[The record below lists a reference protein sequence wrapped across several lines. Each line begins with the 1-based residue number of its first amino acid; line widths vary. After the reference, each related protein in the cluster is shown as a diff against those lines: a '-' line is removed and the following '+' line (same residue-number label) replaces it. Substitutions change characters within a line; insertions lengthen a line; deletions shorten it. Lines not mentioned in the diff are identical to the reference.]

1 MCDLCKDTPKRR
13 GRDPESR
20 KGVDVKRR
28 MTGIMVVILCLVAA
42 GKPGAQNEARRTP
55 WGDPDFEGIWT
66 NATLT
71 PLQRPPE
78 LAGKEFFTPEEAA
91 QFQRTRIEQTNAD
104 RPLPPG
110 QVGAYNDAFFER
122 GTSIVRSRRTSLVV
136 DPPDGRIPALTSDA
150 QKKVE
155 ARQKR
160 EATSPADAP
169 EDRWLTERCI
179 LFGAT
184 VPMLPEPYNNNYRII
199 QSPGYVTILVEM
211 NHDARVIPLDGRP
224 HLGDGVQQW
233 TGDSRGRWEGTTLV
247 VETTNLKFNHQSRFG
262 VGYLNGLSDERLRVV
277 ERFTMNDADTMT
289 YRATIEDP
297 TVFVRPWTVEMSM
310 ARTAGPLF
318 EVACHEGNYGMANIL
333 SGHRAEERQQRP

>member
-1 MCDLCKDTPKRR
+1 MKMRIAC
-13 GRDPESR
+13 
-20 KGVDVKRR
+20 VV
-28 MTGIMVVILCLVAA
+28 VVILAIQAVDQV
-42 GKPGAQNEARRTP
+42 GAQDQVRRTP
-55 WGDPDFEGIWT
+55 WGDPDLEGIWT

-78 LAGKEFFTPEEAA
+78 LASKEFLTPEEAA
-91 QFQRTRIEQTNAD
+91 QFQRSRIEQTNAD

-110 QVGAYNDAFFER
+110 QVGAYNDVFFER

-136 DPPDGRIPALTSDA
+136 DPPDGRIPALTPDA

-160 EATSPADAP
+160 EAVSPADGP

-199 QSPGYVTILVEM
+199 QSPGFVTILVEM
-211 NHDARVIPLDGRP
+211 NHDARIIPLDGRA
-224 HLGDGVQQW
+224 HLASGIQQW

-277 ERFTMNDADTMT
+277 ERFTIADANTLT
-289 YRATIEDP
+289 YRATVEDP
-297 TVFVRPWTVEMSM
+297 SVFVRPWTVEVSM

-318 EVACHEGNYGMANIL
+318 EVGCHEGNYGMFNIL
-333 SGHRAEERQQRP
+333 SGHRAEERHSRP

>member
-1 MCDLCKDTPKRR
+1 MKPRIA
-13 GRDPESR
+13 GF
-20 KGVDVKRR
+20 
-28 MTGIMVVILCLVAA
+28 VVVVLVIQAISQVS
-42 GKPGAQNEARRTP
+42 AQEQTRRTA

-78 LAGKEFFTPEEAA
+78 LAAKEFFTPEEAA

-136 DPPDGRIPALTSDA
+136 DPTDGRIPALTPEA

-155 ARQKR
+155 ARQTR
-160 EATSPADAP
+160 EAVSPADGP

-224 HLGDGVQQW
+224 HLASAVQQW
-233 TGDSRGRWEGTTLV
+233 TGDSRGRWEGATLV

-262 VGYLNGLSDERLRVV
+262 VGYLNGISDERLRVV
-277 ERFTMNDADTMT
+277 ERFTMTDANTLT

-297 TVFVRPWTVEMSM
+297 SVFVRPWTVELSM

-333 SGHRAEERQQRP
+333 SGHRAEERR

>member
-1 MCDLCKDTPKRR
+1 MKIRIAC
-13 GRDPESR
+13 
-20 KGVDVKRR
+20 VV
-28 MTGIMVVILCLVAA
+28 VVILAIQPVDQV
-42 GKPGAQNEARRTP
+42 GAQDQVRRTP
-55 WGDPDFEGIWT
+55 WGDPDLEGIWT

-71 PLQRPPE
+71 PLQRPSE
-78 LAGKEFFTPEEAA
+78 LASKEFLTPEEAA
-91 QFQRTRIEQTNAD
+91 QFQRSRIEQTNAD

-110 QVGAYNDAFFER
+110 QVGAYNDVFFER

-136 DPPDGRIPALTSDA
+136 DPPDGRIPALTPDA

-160 EATSPADAP
+160 EAVSPADGP

-199 QSPGYVTILVEM
+199 QSPGFVTILVEM
-211 NHDARVIPLDGRP
+211 NHDARIIPLDGRA
-224 HLGDGVQQW
+224 HLASGIQQW

-277 ERFTMNDADTMT
+277 ERFTIADANTLT
-289 YRATIEDP
+289 YRATVEDP
-297 TVFVRPWTVEMSM
+297 SVFLRPWTVEVSM

-318 EVACHEGNYGMANIL
+318 EVGCHEGNYGMFNIL
-333 SGHRAEERQQRP
+333 SGHRAEERHSRP

>member
-1 MCDLCKDTPKRR
+1 MKIRIAC
-13 GRDPESR
+13 
-20 KGVDVKRR
+20 VV
-28 MTGIMVVILCLVAA
+28 VVILAIQAVSQV
-42 GKPGAQNEARRTP
+42 GAQDQVRRTP
-55 WGDPDFEGIWT
+55 WGDPDLEGIWT

-78 LAGKEFFTPEEAA
+78 LASKEFLTPEEAA
-91 QFQRTRIEQTNAD
+91 QFQRSRIEQTNAD

-110 QVGAYNDAFFER
+110 QVGAYNDVFFER

-136 DPPDGRIPALTSDA
+136 DPPDGRIPALTPDA

-160 EATSPADAP
+160 EAVSPADGP

-199 QSPGYVTILVEM
+199 QSPGFVTILVEM
-211 NHDARVIPLDGRP
+211 NHDARIIPLDGRA
-224 HLGDGVQQW
+224 HLASGIQQW

-277 ERFTMNDADTMT
+277 ERFTIADANTLT
-289 YRATIEDP
+289 YRATVEDP
-297 TVFVRPWTVEMSM
+297 SVFVRPWTVEVSM

-318 EVACHEGNYGMANIL
+318 EVGCHEGNYGMFNIL
-333 SGHRAEERQQRP
+333 SGHRAEERHARP

>member
-1 MCDLCKDTPKRR
+1 MQTRI
-13 GRDPESR
+13 
-20 KGVDVKRR
+20 
-28 MTGIMVVILCLVAA
+28 TVIAAFSLVFFAV
-42 GKPGAQNEARRTP
+42 GQVGAQDSIKRTP
-55 WGDPDFEGIWT
+55 WGDPDIEGIWT

-78 LAGKEFFTPEEAA
+78 LAAKEFFTAEEAK
-91 QFQRTRIEQTNAD
+91 QFQQARIEQTNAD

-122 GTSIVRSRRTSLVV
+122 GTNIVRSRRTSLVI

-150 QKKVE
+150 QRKVE
-155 ARQKR
+155 ARQQR
-160 EATSPADAP
+160 EKTSPADVP

-184 VPMLPEPYNNNYRII
+184 VPMLPEPYNNNYQII

-211 NHDARVIPLDGRP
+211 NHDARVIPLDGRR
-224 HLGDGVQQW
+224 HVSTNVQQW
-233 TGDSRGRWEGTTLV
+233 TGESRGHWEGTTLV

-277 ERFTMNDADTMT
+277 ERFTMADANTLT

-297 TVFVRPWTVEMSM
+297 TVFVRPWTVELSM
-310 ARTAGPLF
+310 DRTAGPLF
-318 EVACHEGNYGMANIL
+318 EVACHEGNYGMFNIL
-333 SGHRAEERQQRP
+333 SGHRAEERQSR

>member
-1 MCDLCKDTPKRR
+1 
-13 GRDPESR
+13 
-20 KGVDVKRR
+20 
-28 MTGIMVVILCLVAA
+28 MTTRITGLAVVVSCALAA
-42 GKPGAQNEARRTP
+42 ATSAQDSVRRTP
-55 WGDPDFEGIWT
+55 WGDPDLEGIWT

-78 LAGKEFFTPEEAA
+78 LGAKEFFTPEEAA

-110 QVGAYNDAFFER
+110 QVGAYNDVFFER

-136 DPPDGRIPALTSDA
+136 DPSDGRIPALTPEA

-160 EATSPADAP
+160 ETVSPADGP

-224 HLGDGVQQW
+224 KLTSTIQQW
-233 TGDSRGRWEGTTLV
+233 TGDARGRWEGATLV

-277 ERFTMNDADTMT
+277 ERFTMTDANTMT
-289 YRATIEDP
+289 YRATVEDP
-297 TVFVRPWTVEMSM
+297 TVFVRPWTVELSM

-318 EVACHEGNYGMANIL
+318 EVACHEGNYGMFNIL
-333 SGHRAEERQQRP
+333 SGHRAEERRALP

>member
-1 MCDLCKDTPKRR
+1 MKIRIAC
-13 GRDPESR
+13 
-20 KGVDVKRR
+20 VV
-28 MTGIMVVILCLVAA
+28 VVILAIQAVSQV
-42 GKPGAQNEARRTP
+42 GAQDQVRRTP
-55 WGDPDFEGIWT
+55 WGDPDLEGIWT

-78 LAGKEFFTPEEAA
+78 LASKEFLTPEEAA
-91 QFQRTRIEQTNAD
+91 QFQRSRIEQTNAD

-110 QVGAYNDAFFER
+110 QVGAYNDVFFER

-136 DPPDGRIPALTSDA
+136 DPPDGRIPALTPDA

-160 EATSPADAP
+160 EAVSPADGP

-199 QSPGYVTILVEM
+199 QSPGLVTILVEM
-211 NHDARVIPLDGRP
+211 NHDARIIPLDGRS
-224 HLGDGVQQW
+224 HLASGIQQW

-277 ERFTMNDADTMT
+277 ERFTITDANTLT
-289 YRATIEDP
+289 YRATVEDP
-297 TVFVRPWTVEMSM
+297 SVFLRPWTVEVSM
-310 ARTAGPLF
+310 ARTVGPLF
-318 EVACHEGNYGMANIL
+318 EVGCHEGNYGMFNIL
-333 SGHRAEERQQRP
+333 SGHRAEERHSRP

>member
-1 MCDLCKDTPKRR
+1 MKTLFT
-13 GRDPESR
+13 SIAIAI
-20 KGVDVKRR
+20 VLSQWS
-28 MTGIMVVILCLVAA
+28 GITE
-42 GKPGAQNEARRTP
+42 AQDNLRRTP
-55 WGDPDFEGIWT
+55 WGDPDLEGIWT

-71 PLQRPPE
+71 SLQRPPE
-78 LAGKEFFTPEEAA
+78 LAEKEFFTPEEAA

-110 QVGAYNDAFFER
+110 QVGAYNDVFFER
-122 GTSIVRSRRTSLVV
+122 GTSIVGSRRTSLVV
-136 DPPDGRIPALTSDA
+136 DPSDGRIPALTPEA

-160 EATSPADAP
+160 EATSPADGP

-184 VPMLPEPYNNNYRII
+184 VPMLPEPYNNNYRVI

-224 HLGDGVQQW
+224 HLTSGIQQW
-233 TGDSRGRWEGTTLV
+233 TGDSRGRWEGATLV
-247 VETTNLKFNHQSRFG
+247 VETRNLKFNHQSRFG

-277 ERFTMNDADTMT
+277 ERFTMTDANTLT

-297 TVFVRPWTVEMSM
+297 TVFVRPWTVELSM

-318 EVACHEGNYGMANIL
+318 EVACHEGNYGMFNIL
-333 SGHRAEERQQRP
+333 SGHRVEERRARP